1 MWPIRE
7 SMRVEAQ
14 LVTQPNHIEWGRT
27 EATIYWSWRNGK
39 STINSHVRDC
49 EWQLDIYV
57 VKSKKEILI

>member
-27 EATIYWSWRNGK
+27 EGTIY
-39 STINSHVRDC
+39 
-49 EWQLDIYV
+49 
-57 VKSKKEILI
+57 